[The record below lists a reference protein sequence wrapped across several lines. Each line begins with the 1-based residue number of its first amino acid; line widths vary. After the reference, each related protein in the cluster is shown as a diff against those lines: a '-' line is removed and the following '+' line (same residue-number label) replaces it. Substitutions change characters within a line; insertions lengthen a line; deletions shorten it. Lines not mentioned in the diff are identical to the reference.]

1 MLKLNK
7 TLFAATLLASS
18 LSFAG
23 EWKGEGD
30 LGYNSVAGNSESE
43 ALAVKLLIAYV
54 QNDWTHKAEFT
65 ANTASTDD
73 KTSAEAYSFNFNSRY
88 EFNADVYGFGNY
100 RYQDDRFSAF
110 EYQSSIAA
118 GVGYHFINTEETILD
133 GEIGAGFRSSERR
146 DTQKKEDE
154 AIILGKL
161 TFKQQIT
168 DTTKFES
175 YLLTEAGDENTYVE
189 GEVALKVAMTEQ
201 LALKVAY
208 LAKHNTDVSPGTE
221 KTDRYT
227 TVSLNYNF

>member
-7 TLFAATLLASS
+7 TLFVATLLASS

-43 ALAVKLLIAYV
+43 ALAVKLLISYV
-54 QNDWTHKAEFT
+54 QNDWTHKAELS

-73 KTSAEAYSFNFNSRY
+73 KTSAETYTFNFNSRY
-88 EFNADVYGFGNY
+88 EINEDVYGFGNF

-110 EYQSSIAA
+110 EYQSSLTG
-118 GVGYHFINTEETILD
+118 GVGYHVVKTEETIFD
-133 GEIGAGFRSSERR
+133 AEIGAGYRGSERR
-146 DTQKKEDE
+146 DNQEKIDE
-154 AIILGKL
+154 AVAIGKL
-161 TFKQQIT
+161 TFKQQLT
-168 DTTKFES
+168 DNTKLES
-175 YLLTEAGDENTYVE
+175 YLLTEAGEENTYVE
-189 GEVALKVAMTEQ
+189 AEVALKVAMSEQ
-201 LALKVAY
+201 LALKLAY
-208 LAKHNTDVSPGTE
+208 LAKHNTDVGPDIE

>member
-7 TLFAATLLASS
+7 TLFVATLLASS

-43 ALAVKLLIAYV
+43 AMAVKLLISYV
-54 QNDWTHKAEFT
+54 QNDWTHKAELS

-73 KTSAEAYSFNFNSRY
+73 KTSAETYTFNFNSRY
-88 EFNADVYGFGNY
+88 EINDDVYGFGNY

-110 EYQSSIAA
+110 EYQTSLTG
-118 GVGYHFINTEETILD
+118 GVGYHIVKTEETIFD
-133 GEIGAGFRSSERR
+133 AEVGAGLRSSERR
-146 DTQKKEDE
+146 GTEEKTDE
-154 AIILGKL
+154 AVAIAKL
-161 TFKQQIT
+161 TFKQQLT
-168 DTTKFES
+168 DNTKLES
-175 YLLTEAGDENTYVE
+175 YLLTESGEENTYVE
-189 GEVALKVAMTEQ
+189 AELALKVAMSEQ
-201 LALKVAY
+201 LALKLAY
-208 LAKHNTDVSPGTE
+208 LAKHNTDVNPGIE